1 MRMHTAHK
9 HMHITKTVQLPCSN
23 LRCFNRLHVDRN
35 GGAWCPK
42 QQIAEN
48 VIEYLQIDLGNITV
62 ISGIATQ
69 GRYGNGRGQEY
80 TEQFRLEYFRPE
92 LSVWR
97 PYRRWDGKE
106 VLYVQQYIGLFIR
119 NGAAYEPCSPL

>member
-1 MRMHTAHK
+1 M
-9 HMHITKTVQLPCSN
+9 
-23 LRCFNRLHVDRN
+23 DRS

-48 VIEYLQIDLGNITV
+48 VNEFLEIELNSVSV

-80 TEQFRLEYFRPE
+80 AEAFRLEYWRSE
-92 LSVWR
+92 LSQWR
-97 PYRRWDGKE
+97 PYRRWDNNE
-106 VLYVQQYIGLFIR
+106 VRSSITDHVVV
-119 NGAAYEPCSPL
+119 